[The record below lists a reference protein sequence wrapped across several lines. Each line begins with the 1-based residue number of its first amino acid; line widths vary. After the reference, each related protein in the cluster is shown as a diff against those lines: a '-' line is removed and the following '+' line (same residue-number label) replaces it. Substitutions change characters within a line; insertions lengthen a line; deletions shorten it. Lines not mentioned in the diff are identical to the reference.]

1 MNIDEVVNFTYARNP
16 LWREKL
22 TKEQVRKTFEILKDN
37 TIEAR
42 INGELVGVGVYIQFK
57 DELHFIS
64 ATMEEGINGTGI
76 MLRALKNRA
85 KEKGVN
91 YVSWFNPKNQLRRW
105 EVRYWEQRQYQY

>member
-1 MNIDEVVNFTYARNP
+1 MNLDEIVNFTYSRNP

-22 TKEQVRKTFEILKDN
+22 TKEQVRRTFEILKNN

-57 DELHFIS
+57 NELHFIS
-64 ATMEEGINGTGI
+64 ATIKEGINGMSI
-76 MLRALKNRA
+76 MLRALKSRA

-91 YVSWFNPKNQLRRW
+91 YVSWYNPKHKFKRW
-105 EVRYWEQRQYQY
+105 EVR

>member
-1 MNIDEVVNFTYARNP
+1 MSIDEVVNFTYSRNP
-16 LWREKL
+16 LWHKKL
-22 TKEQVRKTFEILKDN
+22 TKEQVRKTFEILKNN

-64 ATMEEGINGTGI
+64 ATMKEGIDGVSI
-76 MLRALKNRA
+76 MLQALKNRA

-91 YVSWFNPKNQLRRW
+91 YVSWYNPKNQLKRW
-105 EVRYWEQRQYQY
+105 EVRNVRKNLESY